1 MGIGA
6 LPDLL
11 LSLLKTQGADQLQA
25 AKDAPAT
32 SFKPGGQYEAKVL
45 DALPNGRNL
54 VQIGKQT
61 LDMALPQQAKA
72 GDVLRLTFLNAGPRP
87 TFALNA
93 PATGPAPVNFSQAAQ
108 QVNALVRYVPVA
120 ASAPMPGV
128 TGVPSVPG
136 VTGAPSVAA
145 PAVPLVANPAVL
157 LAPAPAPAS
166 QLGAAVL
173 PGAVMPGLSMAGEAV
188 EGMRASLGSH
198 SSLVNAQGV
207 AAAKADPSNILPMR
221 LQQTVKESGLFYE
234 SHLGKWARG
243 ELSLETIQREP
254 QARLAHTPGPLLDV
268 PDLDGM
274 PEQAARLASRQLNM
288 LEGGPFFWQGQAWPG
303 QVAEWTVSEREAGGG
318 DDAEL
323 LGQKWQSRIKLSLP
337 RLGDVAAELDLGAHG
352 LRVRLRSAS
361 AETLA
366 EINAARPELIARMRS
381 AELNLSSITS
391 GLNDGGGE
399 R

>member
-32 SFKPGGQYEAKVL
+32 QFKPGGQYEAKVL

-93 PATGPAPVNFSQAAQ
+93 PATGVAPVNFSQAAQ

-120 ASAPMPGV
+120 ASAPTPGMAA
-128 TGVPSVPG
+128 PG
-136 VTGAPSVAA
+136 MAA
-145 PAVPLVANPAVL
+145 ATPAVPLVANPAVL
-157 LAPAPAPAS
+157 LAPVPAS
-166 QLGAAVL
+166 QLSAAVL
-173 PGAVMPGLSMAGEAV
+173 PGAVIPGLSMAGEAV
-188 EGMRASLGSH
+188 EGMRASLGSQ
-198 SSLVNAQGV
+198 SSLANAQGV
-207 AAAKADPSNILPMR
+207 TVGRADASNILPMR

-243 ELSLETIQREP
+243 ELSLESIQREP
-254 QARLAHTPGPLLDV
+254 QARLAHTPGPLLDL

-288 LEGGPFFWQGQAWPG
+288 LEGGPFFWQGQTWPG
-303 QVAEWTVSEREAGGG
+303 QVAEWTVSERDVGGG

-323 LGQKWQSRIKLSLP
+323 LGQKWQSRLKLTLP
-337 RLGDVAAELDLGAHG
+337 RLGEVAAELDMGAQG

-366 EINAARPELIARMRS
+366 EIDAALPELIQRMRN
-381 AELNLSSITS
+381 AELNLSSITT
-391 GLNDGGGE
+391 GVDDDGK
-399 R
+399 

>member
-25 AKDAPAT
+25 AKDAP
-32 SFKPGGQYEAKVL
+32 SSQFKPGGQYDAKVL
-45 DALPNGRNL
+45 EALPNGRNL

-61 LDMALPQQAKA
+61 LDMALPQQAKT

-93 PATGPAPVNFSQAAQ
+93 PATGPTPVSFSQAAQ
-108 QVNALVRYVPVA
+108 QVNALVRYVAITSPTPVSGTSA
-120 ASAPMPGV
+120 AISAAALTATP
-128 TGVPSVPG
+128 
-136 VTGAPSVAA
+136 AAA
-145 PAVPLVANPAVL
+145 PAAPLVANPAVL
-157 LAPAPAPAS
+157 LAPAPAS
-166 QLGAAVL
+166 QISAAVL
-173 PGAVMPGLSMAGEAV
+173 PGAVIPGLSMAGEAV
-188 EGMRASLGSH
+188 ESMRASLGSH

-243 ELSLETIQREP
+243 ELSLESIQREP
-254 QARLAHTPGPLLDV
+254 QARLAHTPGPLLDL

-274 PEQAARLASRQLNM
+274 PDQAARLAGRQLNM

-303 QVAEWTVSEREAGGG
+303 QVAEWTVSERDNGGG

-323 LGQKWQSRIKLSLP
+323 LGQKWQSRIRLTLP
-337 RLGDVAAELDLGAHG
+337 RLGDVAAELDLGAQG

-366 EINAARPELIARMRS
+366 EIDAALPELIQRMRS
-381 AELNLSSITS
+381 ADLNLSSITT
-391 GLNDGGGE
+391 GLNDGGG
-399 R
+399 